1 MFKCISLFLL
11 VSNLSFTCWPQFF
24 GTSEQAF
31 VNVALRCAIT
41 QNQQQVNAAGFTTTD
56 SSGRQI
62 LATAPYVVPN
72 LGAISFGF
80 YYKYGRVAFHH
91 ELNGVFHSALLL
103 LRTAHSL
110 GFTLSP
116 QLKVGVGFQIQ
127 LLSQPSYYGSFLA
140 ASAHFGCQYTFNKQH
155 HLALTLEDI
164 GNPNAQKIGIEHLQ
178 VLRTDLFFA
187 QGLSWN
193 PMYRP
198 STYLTLIQVLPK
210 AKVQLTYGLFPQ
222 QLTIL
227 LSSQYKKKINW
238 LLAQSWQRGLGPSL
252 QFGLL
257 F

>member
-1 MFKCISLFLL
+1 MFKRIRLIILAL
-11 VSNLSFTCWPQFF
+11 NLPFTCLAQFF

-31 VNVALRCAIT
+31 LNVALRCAIT
-41 QNQQQVNAAGFTTTD
+41 QNQQQVNAAGFTSAD
-56 SSGRQI
+56 SSGRQF
-62 LATAPYVVPN
+62 LAAAPYVVPN

-80 YYKYGRVAFHH
+80 YYNYSRVAFYH
-91 ELNGVFHSALLL
+91 EFNGVFHSALLL
-103 LRTAHSL
+103 LRSAHSL
-110 GFTLSP
+110 GFALSP

-140 ASAHFGCQYTFNKQH
+140 ASARFGCQYIFNKQH
-155 HLALTLEDI
+155 HLALTLDDI

-178 VLRTDLFFA
+178 VLRSDLFFA

-210 AKVQLTYGLFPQ
+210 AKIQLTYGLFPQ
-222 QLTIL
+222 QFTIL
-227 LSSQYKKKINW
+227 LSSQHKKKINW
-238 LLAQSWQRGLGPSL
+238 LLAQSWQRGMGPSL

>member
-1 MFKCISLFLL
+1 MFKRIPLIILAL
-11 VSNLSFTCWPQFF
+11 NLTITCMAQFF
-24 GTSEQAF
+24 GTSEPAF
-31 VNVALRCAIT
+31 LNVALRCAIT
-41 QNQQQVNAAGFTTTD
+41 QNQQQMNAAGFTTAD
-56 SSGRQI
+56 SSGRQF
-62 LATAPYVVPN
+62 LVAAPYVVPN
-72 LGAISFGF
+72 LGALSFGF
-80 YYKYGRVAFHH
+80 YYKYSRVAFYH
-91 ELNGVFHSALLL
+91 EFSGVFHSALLL
-103 LRTAHSL
+103 LRSAHSL
-110 GFTLSP
+110 GFALSP

-140 ASAHFGCQYTFNKQH
+140 ASARFGCQYAFNKQH
-155 HLALTLEDI
+155 HLALTLDDI
-164 GNPNAQKIGIEHLQ
+164 GNPSAQKIGIEHLHL
-178 VLRTDLFFA
+178 LRTDLFFA

-227 LSSQYKKKINW
+227 LGSQNKKKFNW
-238 LLAQSWQRGLGPSL
+238 LLAQSWQRGMGPSL

>member
-1 MFKCISLFLL
+1 MFKRIPLIIFAL
-11 VSNLSFTCWPQFF
+11 NLPFTCLAQFL

-31 VNVALRCAIT
+31 LNVELRCAIT
-41 QNQQQVNAAGFTTTD
+41 QNQQQVNAAGFTSAD
-56 SSGRQI
+56 SSGRQFF
-62 LATAPYVVPN
+62 AAAPYVVPN

-80 YYKYGRVAFHH
+80 YYNYSRVAFYH
-91 ELNGVFHSALLL
+91 EFNGVFHSALLL
-103 LRTAHSL
+103 LRSAHSL
-110 GFTLSP
+110 GFALSP

-140 ASAHFGCQYTFNKQH
+140 ASARFGCQYIFNQQH
-155 HLALTLEDI
+155 HLALTLDDI
-164 GNPNAQKIGIEHLQ
+164 GNPNAQKISIEHLQ
-178 VLRTDLFFA
+178 VLRSDLFFA

-193 PMYRP
+193 PRYRP

-238 LLAQSWQRGLGPSL
+238 LLAQSWQRGMGPSL